1 MLSIFFYFYL
11 LNHQTF
17 GGCMLNLDLL
27 YAKINSHC
35 PSESITHIKFIK
47 IIYKKIEK
55 DGEKFEPKEG
65 E

>member
-1 MLSIFFYFYL
+1 
-11 LNHQTF
+11 
-17 GGCMLNLDLL
+17 MLNLDLL